1 MPTYIPQV
9 FSHLERGILPCEEL
23 DAVMIVLLCCQMQWG
38 VVVAV
43 QEIEGEK
50 LVLSIIFV

>member
-1 MPTYIPQV
+1 
-9 FSHLERGILPCEEL
+9 
-23 DAVMIVLLCCQMQWG
+23 MIVLLCCQMQWG